1 MQRSLGLRP
10 GARLACVTV
19 ISPNET
25 SSTQSDQSETSVH
38 RLHLTRLKQW
48 AQPLDLLGH
57 QSSFHVLESGDVA
70 EALLAYAKGNQV
82 TMIIMGAATHGLHMQ
97 RLIATVPI
105 RVAMDAPCSVVL
117 VKQRLA
123 FEWLG
128 GQT

>member
-1 MQRSLGLRP
+1 MWLPCSHYP
-10 GARLACVTV
+10 
-19 ISPNET
+19 P
-25 SSTQSDQSETSVH
+25 
-38 RLHLTRLKQW
+38 RLHET
-48 AQPLDLLGH
+48 
-57 QSSFHVLESGDVA
+57 GDVA

-82 TMIIMGAATHGLHMQ
+82 TMIIMGAATHGLQMQ
-97 RLIATVPI
+97 RLIATAPI